1 MRGGGSLL
9 LVVLGLLALFIAITG
24 RYACFENFFV
34 GLFTGNCN
42 ATGSTGTG
50 ATASPVGAS
59 FVPVGGGRPI
69 FNFPKFEDLFPGLPG
84 LGGGIPGFPT
94 NPFDPS
100 GFTNIQAGPSKPK
113 NTGVTG
119 GLYG

>member
-42 ATGSTGTG
+42 AGSGTT
-50 ATASPVGAS
+50 ATSATS
-59 FVPVGGGRPI
+59 FGSGFLPSGGGRPI
-69 FNFPKFEDLFPGLPG
+69 FNFPTFEDLFPGLPG
-84 LGGGIPGFPT
+84 LGGGLPGFPT
-94 NPFDPS
+94 GPFDTG
-100 GFTNIQAGPSKPK
+100 GFNNIQVKPKQTPK